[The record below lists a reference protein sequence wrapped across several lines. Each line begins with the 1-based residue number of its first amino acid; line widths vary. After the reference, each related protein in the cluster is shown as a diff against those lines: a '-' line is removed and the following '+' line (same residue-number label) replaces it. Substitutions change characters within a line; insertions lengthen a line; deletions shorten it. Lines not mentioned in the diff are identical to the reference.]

1 MTTLQGGCEI
11 CGLGP
16 TLHKA
21 KLVRLVFVFSL
32 IIGTKTGKMLLFVL
46 PILEK
51 LSAEGS
57 IRNYQ
62 G

>member
-1 MTTLQGGCEI
+1 MWFGA
-11 CGLGP
+11 

-32 IIGTKTGKMLLFVL
+32 IIGTKLERSMLLFVL

-57 IRNYQ
+57 I
-62 G
+62 